1 MIFLSLLQETERAN
15 FHELLE
21 VETIEASKLRHR
33 LKFLPGQIKDE
44 IQGIRPKSSIML

>member
-1 MIFLSLLQETERAN
+1 MSVLQETERAN

-44 IQGIRPKSSIML
+44 IQGIGPKSRVL

>member
-1 MIFLSLLQETERAN
+1 MLVLQENERAN

-21 VETIEASKLRHR
+21 VETIEASKLRHK

-44 IQGIRPKSSIML
+44 IQGIDRKFLVFL